1 MTTDQGLMINWATD
15 LTTDQQS
22 EANELFRRP
31 FGDEVRV
38 FYGNSEMAKNGN
50 NHGWAEGAFEM
61 ANQSL
66 PEIVDELR
74 KLG

>member
-1 MTTDQGLMINWATD
+1 MTT
-15 LTTDQQS
+15 
-22 EANELFRRP
+22 EP